1 MKLIGNILW
10 FVFGGVFWAIA
21 DFLAGVVC
29 CITIIGIPVGLQL
42 FKMAGFVLWPFG
54 KEVKE
59 QNVTGFKTV
68 INIIWC
74 IFGGI
79 WLAIGYLFTGLFL
92 CITIIGIPFGLQ
104 YFKMARFILLP
115 LGYGFEA

>member
-42 FKMAGFVLWPFG
+42 FKMA
-54 KEVKE
+54 
-59 QNVTGFKTV
+59 
-68 INIIWC
+68 
-74 IFGGI
+74 
-79 WLAIGYLFTGLFL
+79 
-92 CITIIGIPFGLQ
+92 
-104 YFKMARFILLP
+104 RFILLP